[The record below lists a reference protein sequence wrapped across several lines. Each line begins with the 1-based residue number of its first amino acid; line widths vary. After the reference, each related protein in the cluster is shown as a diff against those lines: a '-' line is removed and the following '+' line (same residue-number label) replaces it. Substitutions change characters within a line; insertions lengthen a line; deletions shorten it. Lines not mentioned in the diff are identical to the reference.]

1 MGNQKNKANHRN
13 RRHIYLTKKNP
24 KKQKPLPPTPTVP
37 NPPTSQRTLPINV
50 PATSETT
57 LPINAPDGS
66 RIINL
71 DKLASFLNT
80 FTQHTLTCP
89 RALDLENANP
99 AITIEGESQQGLASI
114 ISVKCMGCNEIVKLE
129 SSAKIVGPKGIKRW
143 ECNVAAV
150 WGQMAT
156 GGGYSKLNETMTTLG
171 VPCMSQ
177 KSFINTERQIG
188 EWWRDKLH
196 ESMIEAGCEER
207 KLAIE
212 RKDFHEGVP
221 ATTVIV
227 DAGWSKRSHRHS
239 YNAKSG
245 VGVIIGYYT
254 QKLLHIGVRNKYCAA
269 CARGIE
275 DHICYQ
281 NWNESS
287 SAMETDIIIDG
298 FCRAERVHG
307 LRYMRFIGDGDSSV
321 YPTLL
326 TTVPGWGRAIVKMEC
341 ANHACKCY
349 RGSLEKVVQEN
360 PKYKGK
366 GGLTAKMR
374 QRLTTAAR
382 CAIKMRSQEENRKE
396 AIKKL
401 QSDLQNGPY
410 HCFGIHDNCST
421 DFCTS
426 ARSMQNQECT
436 SGDVRAGECEELNE
450 DDDTLPEIAAN
461 QV

>member
-1 MGNQKNKANHRN
+1 MLQLEVSSPQVPKWETGKINLNHRN
-13 RRHIYLTKKNP
+13 HQHPYLTKKI
-24 KKQKPLPPTPTVP
+24 QKHTKTTSTHSHSTYS
-37 NPPTSQRTLPINV
+37 PTSEITLPINA

-99 AITIEGESQQGLASI
+99 AIAIEGESQQGLASI
-114 ISVKCMGCNEIVKLE
+114 IIVKCMGCNEIVKLE
-129 SSAKIVGPKGIKRW
+129 SSAKIAGPKGIKRW

-207 KLAIE
+207 KVAIE

-227 DAGWSKRSHRHS
+227 DAGWSKDPS
-239 YNAKSG
+239 
-245 VGVIIGYYT
+245 T
-254 QKLLHIGVRNKYCAA
+254 
-269 CARGIE
+269 
-275 DHICYQ
+275 
-281 NWNESS
+281 
-287 SAMETDIIIDG
+287 
-298 FCRAERVHG
+298 
-307 LRYMRFIGDGDSSV
+307 FI
-321 YPTLL
+321 
-326 TTVPGWGRAIVKMEC
+326 
-341 ANHACKCY
+341 
-349 RGSLEKVVQEN
+349 
-360 PKYKGK
+360 
-366 GGLTAKMR
+366 
-374 QRLTTAAR
+374 
-382 CAIKMRSQEENRKE
+382 
-396 AIKKL
+396 
-401 QSDLQNGPY
+401 
-410 HCFGIHDNCST
+410 
-421 DFCTS
+421 
-426 ARSMQNQECT
+426 
-436 SGDVRAGECEELNE
+436 
-450 DDDTLPEIAAN
+450 
-461 QV
+461 

>member
-1 MGNQKNKANHRN
+1 
-13 RRHIYLTKKNP
+13 
-24 KKQKPLPPTPTVP
+24 
-37 NPPTSQRTLPINV
+37 
-50 PATSETT
+50 
-57 LPINAPDGS
+57 
-66 RIINL
+66 
-71 DKLASFLNT
+71 
-80 FTQHTLTCP
+80 
-89 RALDLENANP
+89 
-99 AITIEGESQQGLASI
+99 
-114 ISVKCMGCNEIVKLE
+114 MGCNEIVKLE

-156 GGGYSKLNETMTTLG
+156 GGGYSKLNETMATLG

-177 KSFINTERQIG
+177 KNFIATERQIG

-196 ESMIEAGCEER
+196 ESMMEAGREER

-212 RKDFHEGVP
+212 REDFHEGVP

-227 DAGWSKRSHRHS
+227 DAGWSKRSHRHT

-245 VGVIIGYYT
+245 VGVIIGFYT
-254 QKLLHIGVRNKYCAA
+254 QKLLHIGVRNKYCTA
-269 CARGIE
+269 CARGIK
-275 DHICYQ
+275 DHTCYR
-281 NWNESS
+281 NWDESS
-287 SAMETDIIIDG
+287 SAMETNIIIDG
-298 FCRAERVHG
+298 FCQAERVHG
-307 LRYMRFIGDGDSSV
+307 LRYIRFIGDGDSSV

-326 TTVPGWGRAIVKMEC
+326 TTVPGWGRAIEKMEC

-374 QRLTTAAR
+374 QRLTSAAR
-382 CAIKMRSQEENRKE
+382 CAIKMRSQEENRQE

-410 HCFGIHDNCST
+410 HCFGIHDNCSAN
-421 DFCTS
+421 FCTS
-426 ARSMQNQECT
+426 TKSMQNQECA
-436 SGDVRAGECEELNE
+436 SSDVRAGECEDMNE
-450 DDDTLPEIAAN
+450 DEDTLSDIAAN
-461 QV
+461 QVWDSIYV